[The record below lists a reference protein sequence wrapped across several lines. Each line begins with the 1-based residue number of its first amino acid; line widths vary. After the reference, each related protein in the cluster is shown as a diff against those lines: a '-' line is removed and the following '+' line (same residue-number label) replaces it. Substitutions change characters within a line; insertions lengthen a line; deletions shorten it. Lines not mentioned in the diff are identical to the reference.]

1 MDTPLHPEF
10 IPTELKV
17 RAQWVCWRYE
27 ERAGK
32 RTKAPINARSD
43 GRLTYAKSNDPKT
56 WAPFDTAVA
65 ACGIHPELAGVGFCF
80 APDDGLTGIDLDH
93 VFNPDT
99 GELKPEAAEILKR
112 FQGTYA
118 EISPSGTGLRLFC
131 YGKPRRSGKNSGKV
145 KWLEVYSHPSSRY
158 LTVTGTHWPGSAAT
172 VTEQQAALDW
182 LHGRFMESTE
192 QGSKPATAQPAADPP
207 NLDDAA
213 LLDKARRA
221 RNGGDFERLWRGDAS
236 GHGGD
241 ASAADLALCNILA
254 FYTGNDPARIDR
266 LFRQSGLMRPKWDE
280 KRGESGTYGQMT
292 IAKAIE
298 STRETYRAKTRN
310 GNRPYSKPPSQP
322 SQPSQQAYSV
332 DIEEN
337 NSSKSGTEGDFETV
351 PAVPGAGETVPAGP
365 LRPYFFMVRADKSRL
380 SACPGLAKRHEIDVP
395 GLYYVPVVQEK
406 NGKDT
411 QSKHGDPVWISI
423 PFELLATTDD
433 GQGHGHGL
441 ALRFLSIHGH
451 AHTWTLPRALLVME
465 GRELFQKLYDM
476 GFHMSVT
483 DNAFHRLREYLNRA
497 RSEVADMPKA
507 LSVAR
512 TGWATGGR
520 FILPDEIFGAN
531 GSDIFYQSDDPRPS
545 PYTLYVAGELGR
557 VAERGGGSRRTL
569 RSTGLR
575 PLVRVRRPAAGTVA
589 HRERRFSL

>member
-118 EISPSGTGLRLFC
+118 EISPSGTGFRLFC
-131 YGKPRRSGKNSGKV
+131 YGKPRRSGKNSGQV

-158 LTVTGTHWPGSAAT
+158 LTVTGNHWPGSAAT
-172 VTEQQAALDW
+172 VTEQQAVLDW
-182 LHGRFMESTE
+182 LSAVYMNPPRRADTSLNAPFFAGEPDSDDEKLLSKARAATNGARF
-192 QGSKPATAQPAADPP
+192 
-207 NLDDAA
+207 AA
-213 LLDKARRA
+213 LWSGDTLED
-221 RNGGDFERLWRGDAS
+221 GGDHS
-236 GHGGD
+236 G
-241 ASAADLALCNILA
+241 ADLALCNLLA
-254 FYTGNDPARIDR
+254 FWTENNTARIDR

-322 SQPSQQAYSV
+322 SQQAYYP
-332 DIEEN
+332 E
-337 NSSKSGTEGDFETV
+337 KT
-351 PAVPGAGETVPAGP
+351 PGSAGETVA
-365 LRPYFFMVRADKSRL
+365 V
-380 SACPGLAKRHEIDVP
+380 
-395 GLYYVPVVQEK
+395 
-406 NGKDT
+406 
-411 QSKHGDPVWISI
+411 
-423 PFELLATTDD
+423 
-433 GQGHGHGL
+433 
-441 ALRFLSIHGH
+441 
-451 AHTWTLPRALLVME
+451 
-465 GRELFQKLYDM
+465 
-476 GFHMSVT
+476 
-483 DNAFHRLREYLNRA
+483 
-497 RSEVADMPKA
+497 
-507 LSVAR
+507 
-512 TGWATGGR
+512 
-520 FILPDEIFGAN
+520 
-531 GSDIFYQSDDPRPS
+531 
-545 PYTLYVAGELGR
+545 
-557 VAERGGGSRRTL
+557 
-569 RSTGLR
+569 
-575 PLVRVRRPAAGTVA
+575 
-589 HRERRFSL
+589 